1 MTPKLAH
8 TIALQNLHRDLE
20 GKKDDPNDA
29 PQTSASYLR
38 DFAVR
43 AIHTPDDF
51 PIDKLARWTGFIQGV
66 MAARGWLSVQ
76 AERDRT
82 RSLFTAQRES

>member
-8 TIALQNLHRDLE
+8 TIALQNLLRDLE
-20 GKKDDPNDA
+20 GRADLPTDP

-38 DFAVR
+38 DFASR
-43 AIHTPDDF
+43 AIQTPADF

-66 MAARGWLSVQ
+66 MSARGWISVQ

-82 RSLFTAQRES
+82 RSLFAGNG